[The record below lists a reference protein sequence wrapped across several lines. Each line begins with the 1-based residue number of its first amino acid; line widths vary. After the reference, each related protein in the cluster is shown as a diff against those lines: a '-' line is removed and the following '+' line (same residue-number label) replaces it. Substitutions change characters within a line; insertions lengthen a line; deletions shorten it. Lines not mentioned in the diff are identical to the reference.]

1 MKIAFLTLGCKVNSY
16 ETEQMKSRF
25 EDAGYRIVAF
35 SEQADIYLVN
45 TCTVTNIADRKS
57 RKMLHRARKMNPDAL
72 VVAAGCYVDSAKRK
86 GEEDEAIDLFLSNI
100 EKDRVVELV
109 ERDVQ
114 RKLTEMEKNTKRY
127 DSAVGGKLRDGG
139 NPEETGISAAARAEE
154 HTRAYIQVQN
164 GCNQYCSYCIIPYV
178 RGPLTSKPV
187 EQVREEVRQL
197 AEQGIREVVVT
208 GIHLSSYGVEGGDA
222 GAFIKSQGIPLL
234 ELLEAIQEIEGIERI
249 RLGSLEPRIIT
260 WEFVRRL
267 AENTKICP
275 HFHLSLQSGCDTV
288 LKRMN
293 RRYTTAEYRERVE
306 ILREI
311 YEHPAITTDIIVGF
325 PQETEEEFQKTRDY
339 AKQIG
344 FSQIHVFKYSR
355 RQGTV
360 ADRMEGQISEQEKS
374 ARSEELIQTQSWLM
388 QKYQEYYLE
397 TEQEVLLEELTEIDG
412 RPYLTGYTTTYV
424 RVAVPV
430 EDYVPAENA
439 CNTIVPVRITGR
451 LATGVLWGE
460 MVS

>member
-57 RKMLHRARKMNPDAL
+57 RKMLHRARRMNPDAV
-72 VVAAGCYVDSAKRK
+72 VVAAGCYVDSARRK
-86 GEEDEAIDLFLSNI
+86 GEVDEAIDLFLSNA

-109 ERDVQ
+109 EAALQHR
-114 RKLTEMEKNTKRY
+114 LTERTGQSCPEK
-127 DSAVGGKLRDGG
+127 DV
-139 NPEETGISAAARAEE
+139 TGISAAAQAEE

-187 EQVREEVRQL
+187 ELVREEVRQL

-222 GAFIKSQGIPLL
+222 GAFIKTQGIPLL
-234 ELLEAIQEIEGIERI
+234 ELLESIGEIEGIERI

-260 WEFVRRL
+260 LEFVERL
-267 AENTKICP
+267 AENEKICP

-293 RRYTTAEYRERVE
+293 RHYSTTEYQKKVE
-306 ILREI
+306 ILRKV

-325 PQETEEEFQKTRDY
+325 PQETEEEFQKTRNY
-339 AKQIG
+339 AEDIG
-344 FSQIHVFKYSR
+344 FAQIHVFKYSR

-360 ADRMEGQISEQEKS
+360 ADQMKGQVSEQEKS
-374 ARSEELIQTQSWLM
+374 ARSDKLIQTQSKLM
-388 QKYQEYYLE
+388 RQYQEYYLE
-397 TEQEVLLEELTEIDG
+397 TEQEVLFEEVTEIEG
-412 RPYLTGYTTTYV
+412 RSYLTGYTTSYV
-424 RVAVPV
+424 RVVVAVTNLV
-430 EDYVPAENA
+430 KAEKA
-439 CNTIVPVRITGR
+439 RNTIAPVRITGR
-451 LATGVLWGE
+451 LDTGVLCGE
-460 MVS
+460 IVL

>member
-57 RKMLHRARKMNPDAL
+57 RKMLHRARRMNPDAV
-72 VVAAGCYVDSAKRK
+72 VVAAGCYVDSAKQK
-86 GEEDEAIDLFLSNI
+86 GEVDEAIDLFLSNT

-109 ERDVQ
+109 ENVLHQ
-114 RKLTEMEKNTKRY
+114 KIAEK
-127 DSAVGGKLRDGG
+127 AGKYC
-139 NPEETGISAAARAEE
+139 PEKDATGISAAALAEE

-187 EQVREEVRQL
+187 ELVREEVQQL
-197 AEQGIREVVVT
+197 AERGIREVVVT

-222 GAFIKSQGIPLL
+222 GAFIKAQGIPLL
-234 ELLEAIQEIEGIERI
+234 ELLESIGEIDGIERI

-260 WEFVRRL
+260 LEFAKRL
-267 AENTKICP
+267 AKNEKICP

-293 RRYTTAEYRERVE
+293 RHYSTAEYQEKVE
-306 ILREI
+306 ILREV

-325 PQETEEEFQKTRDY
+325 PQETEEEFQKTREY
-339 AKQIG
+339 IEQIG
-344 FSQIHVFKYSR
+344 FAQIHVFKYSR

-360 ADRMEGQISEQEKS
+360 ADCMEGQISEQEKS
-374 ARSEELIQTQSWLM
+374 ARSDKLIQTQFKLM
-388 QKYQEYYLE
+388 RQYQEYYLE
-397 TEQEVLLEELTEIDG
+397 TEQEVLFEEVTEIEG
-412 RPYLTGYTTTYV
+412 RSYLTGYTTSYV
-424 RVAVPV
+424 RVVVAVTDLV
-430 EDYVPAENA
+430 KAEKA
-439 CNTIVPVRITGR
+439 RNTIASVRIIGR
-451 LATGVLWGE
+451 LDAGILCGGIA
-460 MVS
+460 SGHR

>member
-57 RKMLHRARKMNPDAL
+57 RKMLHRARKMNPDAV
-72 VVAAGCYVDSAKRK
+72 VVAAGCYVDSARRK
-86 GEEDEAIDLFLSNI
+86 GEVDEAIDLFLSNS

-109 ERDVQ
+109 ENVLQHRLIEKVGKSYSEKDV
-114 RKLTEMEKNTKRY
+114 
-127 DSAVGGKLRDGG
+127 
-139 NPEETGISAAARAEE
+139 TGISAAAQAEE

-187 EQVREEVRQL
+187 EQVMEEVRRL

-222 GAFIKSQGIPLL
+222 GAFIKAKGIPLL
-234 ELLEAIQEIEGIERI
+234 DLLESIGRIDGIERI

-260 WEFVRRL
+260 WEFVERL
-267 AENTKICP
+267 AENEKICP

-293 RRYTTAEYRERVE
+293 RHYNTAEYQEKVE
-306 ILREI
+306 ILRKI

-325 PQETEEEFQKTRDY
+325 PQETEEEFQQTRKY
-339 AKQIG
+339 AEQIG
-344 FSQIHVFKYSR
+344 FAQIHVFKYSR

-360 ADRMEGQISEQEKS
+360 ADRMEGQIREQEKS
-374 ARSEELIQTQSWLM
+374 VRSDALIQTQSKLM
-388 QKYQEYYLE
+388 RQYQEYYMK
-397 TEQEVLLEELTEIDG
+397 TEQDVLLEEITEIEG
-412 RPYLTGYTTTYV
+412 RFYLTGYTTSYV

-430 EDYVPAENA
+430 TDIVEAEKA
-439 CNTIVPVRITGR
+439 CNTIVSVRIVGRLETGILCGEFPVR
-451 LATGVLWGE
+451 
-460 MVS
+460 

>member
-1 MKIAFLTLGCKVNSY
+1 
-16 ETEQMKSRF
+16 
-25 EDAGYRIVAF
+25 
-35 SEQADIYLVN
+35 
-45 TCTVTNIADRKS
+45 
-57 RKMLHRARKMNPDAL
+57 
-72 VVAAGCYVDSAKRK
+72 
-86 GEEDEAIDLFLSNI
+86 
-100 EKDRVVELV
+100 
-109 ERDVQ
+109 
-114 RKLTEMEKNTKRY
+114 
-127 DSAVGGKLRDGG
+127 
-139 NPEETGISAAARAEE
+139 
-154 HTRAYIQVQN
+154 
-164 GCNQYCSYCIIPYV
+164 
-178 RGPLTSKPV
+178 
-187 EQVREEVRQL
+187 
-197 AEQGIREVVVT
+197 
-208 GIHLSSYGVEGGDA
+208 
-222 GAFIKSQGIPLL
+222 
-234 ELLEAIQEIEGIERI
+234 
-249 RLGSLEPRIIT
+249 
-260 WEFVRRL
+260 
-267 AENTKICP
+267 
-275 HFHLSLQSGCDTV
+275 
-288 LKRMN
+288 MN
-293 RRYTTAEYRERVE
+293 RHYTTAEYRERVE

>member
-412 RPYLTGYTTTYV
+412 RPYLTGYTTT
-424 RVAVPV
+424 
-430 EDYVPAENA
+430 
-439 CNTIVPVRITGR
+439 
-451 LATGVLWGE
+451 
-460 MVS
+460 

>member
-293 RRYTTAEYRERVE
+293 RHYTTAEYRERVE

>member
-1 MKIAFLTLGCKVNSY
+1 MKIAFLTLGCKVNFY

-86 GEEDEAIDLFLSNI
+86 GEEDDAIDLFLSNR

-109 ERDVQ
+109 ERVVQ
-114 RKLTEMEKNTKRY
+114 HRLTERVKNTKRL
-127 DSAVGGKLRDGG
+127 DPAVGEKLWDGR

-293 RRYTTAEYRERVE
+293 RHYTTAEYRERVE

-325 PQETEEEFQKTRDY
+325 PQETEEEFQRTRDY

-360 ADRMEGQISEQEKS
+360 ADRMEGQISEQKKS

-388 QKYQEYYLE
+388 QKYQEHYLE
-397 TEQEVLLEELTEIDG
+397 TEQEVLMEELTEIDG
-412 RPYLTGYTTTYV
+412 KSYLTGYTTTYV

-430 EDYVPAENA
+430 EDYVPAENV
-439 CNTIVPVRITGR
+439 CNTIVSVRITGR
-451 LATGVLWGE
+451 LATGILWGE